1 MLRLEIDHIGAN
13 GDGIALSDEQTYYVP
28 FTAPGD
34 IVIAD
39 PVGTKSSGIDAN
51 LSEIVTP
58 SPQRSQPRC
67 RHFGTCG
74 GCSLQHIDDQHLA
87 TWKQNRIRT
96 SLEKVGLSNI
106 DIKPTRTSMPAS
118 RRRVE
123 FVASKRKKGVMIGYH
138 LKRSNQIFDLGECPV
153 LAPELIKLIKPL
165 RAMLPF
171 VMARKSEVRLTLTS
185 TTNGVDL
192 LISGQILFD
201 LAAREILA
209 NFGQEHTLCR
219 ISYYD
224 EKEHALEVIAAIKP
238 PEIRVHQSSIII
250 PPGAFLQA
258 TEEGQETLISLI
270 LENLPSDLKVLDL
283 FSGCGSFS
291 LPVVHMAKSVH
302 AFEGDEQLIDALRKA
317 ANKEMLPLTAHHRD
331 LFRNPMATSE
341 LNSFDAIIIDPPR
354 AGAKA
359 QMSDIA
365 NCSVETIVHIS
376 CNPSSFARD
385 IRMLIDGGYSLE
397 TITPVDQFLW
407 SSHVEIFSVLKKT
420 SI

>member
-1 MLRLEIDHIGAN
+1 MLRLEVDHIGAN
-13 GDGIALSDEQTYYVP
+13 GDGVATLDEQTYYIP
-28 FTAPGD
+28 YTAPGD
-34 IVIAD
+34 TVLAD
-39 PVGTKSSGIDAN
+39 PIGAKSSGIDAI

-58 SPQRSQPRC
+58 SPQRTQPRC

-87 TWKQNRIRT
+87 IWKQNRIRN
-96 SLEKVGLSNI
+96 SLEKVGISDV
-106 DIKPTRTSMPAS
+106 DIKPTQTSVLAS

-123 FVASKRKKGVMIGYH
+123 FVAAKRKKGVMIGYH
-138 LKRSNQIFDLGECPV
+138 LKRSSQIFDLGECSV
-153 LAPELIKLIKPL
+153 LAPELINLIKPL
-165 RAMLPF
+165 RMMLPF

-192 LISGQILFD
+192 LISGNIVFD
-201 LAAREILA
+201 LAARELLA
-209 NFGQEHTLCR
+209 NFGQEYNLCR

-224 EKEHALEVIAAIKP
+224 EKEKALDVVAAIKS
-238 PEIRVHQSSIII
+238 PEIRVQQSNVII

-258 TEEGQETLISLI
+258 TEESQETLISLI

-291 LPVVHMAKSVH
+291 LPVAHIAKSVH
-302 AFEGDEQLIDALRKA
+302 AFEGNEQLIDALKKA
-317 ANKEMLPLTAHHRD
+317 ANKEMLPLTAQNRD
-331 LFRNPMATSE
+331 LFRDPLAISE
-341 LNSFDAIIIDPPR
+341 LNKFDAIIIDPPR

-359 QMSDIA
+359 QMTDIA
-365 NCSVETIVHIS
+365 NCTVETILHIS

-385 IRMLIDGGYSLE
+385 TRTLVDGGYSLE

-420 SI
+420 KH